1 MIATLHGRKRNM
13 YKRIFLIVLD
23 SLGVGAANDA
33 HLYGDEGSDTLG
45 SVLNARSDFNL
56 ENLTSLGLLNL
67 ASEKKFHQQDYKGV
81 IAYLNET
88 SKGKDTLTGHYEMMG
103 LEVQKPFK
111 TFTDTGFPSELIN
124 TLEEKWGR
132 GILGNISASGTKII
146 EDLGEEHVSTGK
158 AIVYTSA
165 DSVLQIAA
173 HEEVIPLDELYRMCE
188 IAREVTL
195 NEEWKVAR
203 IIARPFI
210 GEKSNSFTRT
220 SNRKDYALD
229 PFNKTY
235 LDNLS
240 NNDLSVIGIGKIADI
255 FNNKGIT
262 KAIKTKSNADGMDK
276 TIEIVRN
283 EDFKG
288 LCFVNLV
295 DFDSKYGHRRDAL
308 GYLESLEE
316 VDIKLGTMLHY
327 MKDNDLL
334 IICADHGNDP
344 GFKGSDHTRE
354 KVPFVAYSKN
364 IKGGRMLEEQD
375 NFACIGASIM
385 ENFKVEKDDHQIG
398 KSILNEIID

>member
-1 MIATLHGRKRNM
+1 M
-13 YKRIFLIVLD
+13 YKRIFIIVLD

-67 ASEKKFHQQDYKGV
+67 ASEKKFHQGDYKGV
-81 IAYLNET
+81 IALLNET

-111 TFTDTGFPSELIN
+111 TFTDTGFPIELIN

-146 EDLGEEHVSTGK
+146 EDLGEEHMSTGK
-158 AIVYTSA
+158 PIVYTSA

-283 EDFKG
+283 EDFRG

-316 VDIKLGTMLHY
+316 VDIKLGTMLDY
-327 MKDNDLL
+327 MKDDDLL

-344 GFKGSDHTRE
+344 GFRGSDHTRE

-385 ENFKVEKDDHQIG
+385 ENFKLEKDDHQIG

>member
-1 MIATLHGRKRNM
+1 M

-210 GEKSNSFTRT
+210 GETANSFTRT

-398 KSILNEIID
+398 KSILNEIIG

>member
-1 MIATLHGRKRNM
+1 M

-45 SVLNARSDFNL
+45 SVLNSRSNFNL

>member
-1 MIATLHGRKRNM
+1 
-13 YKRIFLIVLD
+13 
-23 SLGVGAANDA
+23 
-33 HLYGDEGSDTLG
+33 
-45 SVLNARSDFNL
+45 
-56 ENLTSLGLLNL
+56 
-67 ASEKKFHQQDYKGV
+67 
-81 IAYLNET
+81 
-88 SKGKDTLTGHYEMMG
+88 
-103 LEVQKPFK
+103 
-111 TFTDTGFPSELIN
+111 
-124 TLEEKWGR
+124 
-132 GILGNISASGTKII
+132 
-146 EDLGEEHVSTGK
+146 
-158 AIVYTSA
+158 
-165 DSVLQIAA
+165 
-173 HEEVIPLDELYRMCE
+173 MCE

-210 GEKSNSFTRT
+210 GETANSFTRT

-240 NNDLSVIGIGKIADI
+240 NNGLSVIGIGKIADI

-398 KSILNEIID
+398 KSILNEIIG

>member
-1 MIATLHGRKRNM
+1 M

-45 SVLNARSDFNL
+45 SVLNARSNFNL

-210 GEKSNSFTRT
+210 GETANSFTRT

-316 VDIKLGTMLHY
+316 VDIKMGTMLDY

>member
-1 MIATLHGRKRNM
+1 M

-45 SVLNARSDFNL
+45 SVLNASSNFNL

-210 GEKSNSFTRT
+210 GETANSFTRT

-316 VDIKLGTMLHY
+316 VDIKLGTMLDY

-398 KSILNEIID
+398 KSILNEIIG

>member
-1 MIATLHGRKRNM
+1 M

-45 SVLNARSDFNL
+45 SVLNARSNFNL

-146 EDLGEEHVSTGK
+146 EDLGEEHISTGK

>member
-1 MIATLHGRKRNM
+1 
-13 YKRIFLIVLD
+13 
-23 SLGVGAANDA
+23 
-33 HLYGDEGSDTLG
+33 
-45 SVLNARSDFNL
+45 
-56 ENLTSLGLLNL
+56 
-67 ASEKKFHQQDYKGV
+67 
-81 IAYLNET
+81 
-88 SKGKDTLTGHYEMMG
+88 MMG

-165 DSVLQIAA
+165 DSVFQIAA

-210 GEKSNSFTRT
+210 GETANSFTRT

-316 VDIKLGTMLHY
+316 VDIKLGTMLDY

>member
-1 MIATLHGRKRNM
+1 M

-45 SVLNARSDFNL
+45 SVLNSRSNFNL

-210 GEKSNSFTRT
+210 GETANSFTRT

-344 GFKGSDHTRE
+344 GFRGSDHTRE

>member
-1 MIATLHGRKRNM
+1 M
-13 YKRIFLIVLD
+13 YKRIFIIVLD

-67 ASEKKFHQQDYKGV
+67 ASEKKFHQGDYKGV
-81 IAYLNET
+81 IALLNET

-111 TFTDTGFPSELIN
+111 TFTDTGFPIELIN

-146 EDLGEEHVSTGK
+146 EDLGEEHISTGK
-158 AIVYTSA
+158 PIVYTSA

-283 EDFKG
+283 EDFRG

-316 VDIKLGTMLHY
+316 VDIKLGTMLDY
-327 MKDNDLL
+327 MKDDDLL

-344 GFKGSDHTRE
+344 GFRGSDHTRE

-385 ENFKVEKDDHQIG
+385 ENFKLEKDDHQIG
-398 KSILNEIID
+398 KSILKEIID

>member
-1 MIATLHGRKRNM
+1 M
-13 YKRIFLIVLD
+13 YKRIFIIVLD

-111 TFTDTGFPSELIN
+111 TFTDTGFPIELIN

-146 EDLGEEHVSTGK
+146 EDLGEEHISTGK
-158 AIVYTSA
+158 PIVYTSA

-283 EDFKG
+283 EDFRG

-316 VDIKLGTMLHY
+316 VDIKLGTMLDY
-327 MKDNDLL
+327 MKDDDLL

-344 GFKGSDHTRE
+344 GFRGSDHTRE

-385 ENFKVEKDDHQIG
+385 ENFKLEKDDHQIG